1 MIKAILFD
9 FDGTI
14 ADTLPLVVSSIQKAA
29 FPFYQRVLSYDE
41 IAQTFGPCEEGS
53 LQILLPNHYKE
64 ATNLFYKYYE
74 EDAKSLNCEQPFL
87 GIIELLQNLKKH
99 NIIIGL
105 VTGKGTTTTNISLKK
120 YNMLNTFDIIKTG
133 STEKSIK
140 TECII
145 DIIKKYKLN
154 AEDVVYIG
162 DMPSD
167 IDSAKQAN
175 CKIISVLYAD
185 KKNEQQ
191 ILAKKPDKICYSL
204 DELSSF
210 LLQQLNNEVFL

>member
-1 MIKAILFD
+1 
-9 FDGTI
+9 
-14 ADTLPLVVSSIQKAA
+14 
-29 FPFYQRVLSYDE
+29 
-41 IAQTFGPCEEGS
+41 
-53 LQILLPNHYKE
+53 
-64 ATNLFYKYYE
+64 
-74 EDAKSLNCEQPFL
+74 
-87 GIIELLQNLKKH
+87 
-99 NIIIGL
+99 
-105 VTGKGTTTTNISLKK
+105 
-120 YNMLNTFDIIKTG
+120 MLNTFDIIKTG

-154 AEDVVYIG
+154 AEDVVYVG

-191 ILAKKPDKICYSL
+191 ILAKKPNKICYSL